1 MKYLY
6 PEVIKCFGWEWK
18 KNIFEKLFCA
28 NWSLRHEN
36 MIVTVP
42 QEATDKWQKEDY
54 WYLEILDQQNGGIKA
69 RKLTTELWEN
79 CLSLYFDLT
88 VF

>member
-42 QEATDKWQKEDY
+42 QEATDKWQKEAY
-54 WYLEILDQQNGGIKA
+54 
-69 RKLTTELWEN
+69 
-79 CLSLYFDLT
+79 
-88 VF
+88 